1 MNKYVKPYSIITD
14 FQIYLERDECFMD
27 IKDKEKIKCIQQRDP
42 PYLGDIYNE
51 KIDFKVLSLETRSTL
66 LKREIHDGNFQIFLQ
81 PKFDFKNHVHG
92 AEALIR
98 YYNEKGDL
106 YTPEF
111 IPFLEKYNLIHII
124 DFYVF
129 EEVCKVLEKWQ
140 MEHQEIVTISLN
152 FSRKTLM
159 LMDLIPQMNAICNRY
174 HVNKEWIEIEITETL
189 NATDIDIEEKV
200 IEYIHNSGY
209 RLSLDDFGVDYSNLL
224 YLVKYPFQILKLDKS
239 LIDEIEYNWK
249 NRVILENVIL
259 TCHRMDIQVVAEGV
273 ENKKQ
278 LRFLKK
284 VNCDF
289 IQGYIIDRPIPIA
302 EFEKKYL
309 NIKQY

>member
-1 MNKYVKPYSIITD
+1 MV
-14 FQIYLERDECFMD
+14 
-27 IKDKEKIKCIQQRDP
+27 IKDKEITKCIQQRDP
-42 PYLGDIYNE
+42 PYLAGDVYND
-51 KIDFKVLSLETRSTL
+51 KIDFKVLSLETRTTL
-66 LKREIHDGNFQIFLQ
+66 LKREIREGSYQIFLQ
-81 PKFDFKNHVHG
+81 PKFDFKNHVHS

-98 YYNEKGDL
+98 YYDGKGHL

-140 MEHQEIVTISLN
+140 KEHQEIVTVSLN

-159 LMDLIPQMNAICNRY
+159 LANLVSQMNAICNRY
-174 HVNKEWIEIEITETL
+174 HVNREWIEIEITETQ
-189 NATDIDIEEKV
+189 NAANIDIEEKV
-200 IEYIHNSGY
+200 IEFIHDSGY

-239 LIDEIEYNWK
+239 LIDEIECNWK
-249 NRVILENVIL
+249 NRVLLENVIL
-259 TCHRMDIQVVAEGV
+259 TCHRLDIQVVAEGV

-278 LRFLKK
+278 LIFLKK
-284 VNCDF
+284 INCYF
-289 IQGYIIDRPIPIA
+289 IQGFIIDRPISIA
-302 EFEKKYL
+302 EFERKYL
-309 NIKQY
+309 KHDTVKIKR